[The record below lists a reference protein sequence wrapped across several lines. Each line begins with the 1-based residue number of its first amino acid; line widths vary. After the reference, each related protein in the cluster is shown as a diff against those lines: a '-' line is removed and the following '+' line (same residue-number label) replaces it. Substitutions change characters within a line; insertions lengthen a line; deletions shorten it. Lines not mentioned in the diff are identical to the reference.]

1 MTHATSSAPRTAS
14 SPLSPI
20 SHRDHPL
27 RQIEQRVLWLATS
40 IVHHANHVRPNT
52 SGVKVGGHQAS
63 SASIA
68 TIMTSLWFEQL
79 RSEDRVS
86 VKPHAS
92 PVLHA
97 INYLLGNLEE
107 TYLTTLR
114 EFGGLQSYPSRT
126 KDPDPVDYS
135 TGSVGIGATAPIWG
149 AISRRYTET
158 LTGTSNRGRQYSLLD
173 DNTGVETTIEAH
185 YNAEE
190 GRYIVTAI
198 INRAVRED
206 FDQQALRRTASVA
219 ILQAAIPHC
228 IAVRLTDEPGDA
240 WTSIADLTSTEGR
253 IIPPWMAAAAVK
265 RGMKD
270 ERMEVI
276 EILYGAAALS
286 GTPPVRAVQVE
297 LDIPHRTASDWI
309 KKARD
314 AGRLEGMTYNVGR
327 QADG

>member
-1 MTHATSSAPRTAS
+1 
-14 SPLSPI
+14 
-20 SHRDHPL
+20 
-27 RQIEQRVLWLATS
+27 
-40 IVHHANHVRPNT
+40 
-52 SGVKVGGHQAS
+52 VKVDVNNLDGKTMTWHSATQPVGSALRIAPAFVAS
-63 SASIA
+63 
-68 TIMTSLWFEQL
+68 TT
-79 RSEDRVS
+79 D
-86 VKPHAS
+86 
-92 PVLHA
+92 
-97 INYLLGNLEE
+97 E
-107 TYLTTLR
+107 T
-114 EFGGLQSYPSRT
+114 
-126 KDPDPVDYS
+126 
-135 TGSVGIGATAPIWG
+135 
-149 AISRRYTET
+149 
-158 LTGTSNRGRQYSLLD
+158 
-173 DNTGVETTIEAH
+173 TGVETTIEAH
-185 YNAEE
+185 YNAGE

-198 INRAVRED
+198 INRAVRDD

-228 IAVRLTDEPGDA
+228 IAVRLTDEPGDT
-240 WTSIADLTSTEGR
+240 WTSIADLTSAEGR